1 MLSCR
6 YVFIVD
12 AHSFAVHQHKE
23 ANRDEVCEHS
33 YKLLDNRGNV
43 FIEAIA
49 KPIKEF
55 TSDRE
60 QEWKTED

>member
-1 MLSCR
+1 MHSVSSR

-12 AHSFAVHQHKE
+12 AHSFAVHPHKE

-33 YKLLDNRGNV
+33 SKLHGNIGNRLV
-43 FIEAIA
+43 IAID
-49 KPIKEF
+49 KILQEEF

-60 QEWKTED
+60 QE